1 MNTPGPRRLLV
12 VFHALLQLCYRVTSE
27 RSCDSDIEHFVQQ
40 QALTLRDPPN
50 SSHML
55 FFLHVP
61 RTAGR
66 TYHSCFLKTGTPPS
80 RRCEK
85 SYDVLRLN
93 ASIPSCGLLSSH
105 DDLSLADRLPE
116 DTAYVTQLR

>member
-1 MNTPGPRRLLV
+1 MLHELHRGLVKAALILLIV
-12 VFHALLQLCYRVTSE
+12 DLVACTAS
-27 RSCDSDIEHFVQQ
+27 SCTSDIDAFVQQ
-40 QALTLRDPPN
+40 QLPTVSGPPKA
-50 SSHML
+50 SKML
-55 FFLHVP
+55 FFLHMP

-66 TYHSCFLKTGTPPS
+66 TYHSCFLKTATPPS

-105 DDLSLADRLPE
+105 DDMSLMDNLP
-116 DTAYVTQLR
+116 DDAAFVTQLR